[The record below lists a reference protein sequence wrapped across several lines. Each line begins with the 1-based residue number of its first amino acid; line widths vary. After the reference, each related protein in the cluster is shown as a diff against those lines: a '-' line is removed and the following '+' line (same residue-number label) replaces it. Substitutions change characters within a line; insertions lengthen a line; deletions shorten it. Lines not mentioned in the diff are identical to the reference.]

1 MLRLAAARV
10 ARVRPACGPLSHAF
24 SSARAVATP
33 RVGQQALALTELRL
47 VCEAGKQ
54 LGVLPPAEALKI
66 AAERAVGL
74 VEVSPQAKPCVPIQT
89 HTGTAHGS
97 RTLAA
102 AGRCGG
108 LRHLSALRS

>member
-10 ARVRPACGPLSHAF
+10 ARARPACGPLARAL
-24 SSARAVATP
+24 SSARAVVAP

-66 AAERAVGL
+66 AAERSVEL
-74 VEVSPQAKPCVPIQT
+74 VEVSPQAKPCVPIQK
-89 HTGTAHGS
+89 HTGTTYGS
-97 RTLAA
+97 RTLTA

-108 LRHLSALRS
+108 LRYLSASRS